1 MAVNPDP
8 RPGRWLLPL
17 VILGMVLFTYVF
29 VQALPGADEE
39 GTICRRGRPPRPPP
53 SRRPTTTTTTT
64 TEPVVLDPSVQ
75 NFLDLVAEQ
84 EAALTGFQ
92 TEMAT
97 INGQWD
103 ADERTVTYPDTEAAL
118 TDLAARVR
126 TWAQDVAAVVA
137 PLGLEGV
144 HTVLSA
150 AAAEAANASDAVVA
164 GLQSSDTGEARRAA
178 LDSFDEAVRAFTA
191 AADEA
196 EFQARCRVDR
206 DPRPPPTNSRRSS
219 PR

>member
-29 VQALPGADEE
+29 VQALPSADED
-39 GTICRRGRPPRPPP
+39 GDDLSSGA
-53 SRRPTTTTTTT
+53 TTTTTTTAPETDETTTTT
-64 TEPVVLDPSVQ
+64 TEPVQLDPSVQ

-84 EAALTGFQ
+84 EAALTGLQ

-103 ADERTVTYPDTEAAL
+103 AAERTVTYSDTEAAL
-118 TDLAARVR
+118 TDLAARIR
-126 TWAQDVAAVVA
+126 TWAEGVAATVA

-150 AAAEAANASDAVVA
+150 AASEAANASDAVLA
-164 GLQSSDTGEARRAA
+164 GLRSSDTGEARRAA

-196 EFQARCRVDR
+196 EFQAAL
-206 DPRPPPTNSRRSS
+206 TS
-219 PR
+219 

>member
-29 VQALPGADEE
+29 VQALPSAEGE
-39 GTICRRGRPPRPPP
+39 GTDL
-53 SRRPTTTTTTT
+53 SADASTTTTTSPEDSSTT
-64 TEPVVLDPSVQ
+64 TTTAPAPLDPSVQ
-75 NFLDLVAEQ
+75 GYLDTVAAQ
-84 EAALTGFQ
+84 EAQLTGFQ
-92 TEMAT
+92 TEMAA

-103 ADERTVTYPDTEAAL
+103 AEERTVTYQDTEAAL
-118 TDLAARVR
+118 VDLASRVR
-126 TWAQDVAAVVA
+126 TWAEEVATVVA

-150 AAAEAANASDAVVA
+150 AAAEAANAADAVVA

-196 EFQARCRVDR
+196 EFQA
-206 DPRPPPTNSRRSS
+206 NLSS
-219 PR
+219 

>member
-29 VQALPGADEE
+29 VQALPSAEGE
-39 GTICRRGRPPRPPP
+39 GTDL
-53 SRRPTTTTTTT
+53 SADASTTTTTSPEDSSTTTT
-64 TEPVVLDPSVQ
+64 TEPPPLDPSVQ
-75 NFLDLVAEQ
+75 GYLDTVAAQ
-84 EAALTGFQ
+84 EAQLTGFQ

-103 ADERTVTYPDTEAAL
+103 AEERTVTYQDTEAAL
-118 TDLAARVR
+118 VDLASRVR
-126 TWAQDVAAVVA
+126 TWAEEVATVVA

-150 AAAEAANASDAVVA
+150 AAAEAANAADAVVA

-196 EFQARCRVDR
+196 EFQA
-206 DPRPPPTNSRRSS
+206 NLSS
-219 PR
+219 

>member
-17 VILGMVLFTYVF
+17 VILGMVVFTYVF
-29 VQALPGADEE
+29 VQALPGADAE
-39 GTICRRGRPPRPPP
+39 GDDL
-53 SRRPTTTTTTT
+53 SSETTTTTT
-64 TEPVVLDPSVQ
+64 TEPEADSSTTTTTEAVVLDPSVQ
-75 NFLDLVAEQ
+75 DYLNLVASQ
-84 EAALTGFQ
+84 ETALTGFQ

-103 ADERTVTYPDTEAAL
+103 AEERTVTYPDTEAAL
-118 TDLAARVR
+118 TELAGRVR

-150 AAAEAANASDAVVA
+150 AAAEAANAADAVVA

-196 EFQARCRVDR
+196 EFQA
-206 DPRPPPTNSRRSS
+206 SLSS
-219 PR
+219 

>member
-17 VILGMVLFTYVF
+17 VILGMVIFTYVF
-29 VQALPGADEE
+29 VQALPSAEGEDTDLSADA
-39 GTICRRGRPPRPPP
+39 
-53 SRRPTTTTTTT
+53 TTTTTTT
-64 TEPVVLDPSVQ
+64 PDDSSTTTTTAPAPLDPSVQ
-75 NFLDLVAEQ
+75 GYLDGVEAQ
-84 EAALTGFQ
+84 EVQLTGFQ

-103 ADERTVTYPDTEAAL
+103 AAERTVTYQDTEAAL
-118 TDLAARVR
+118 VDLAGRVR
-126 TWAQDVAAVVA
+126 TWAEGVATVVA

-150 AAAEAANASDAVVA
+150 AAAEAANAADAVVA

-196 EFQARCRVDR
+196 EFQA
-206 DPRPPPTNSRRSS
+206 NLSS
-219 PR
+219 

>member
-17 VILGMVLFTYVF
+17 VILGMVVFTYVF
-29 VQALPGADEE
+29 VQALPGAEAE
-39 GTICRRGRPPRPPP
+39 GDDL
-53 SRRPTTTTTTT
+53 SSETTTTTTT
-64 TEPVVLDPSVQ
+64 APDSEGSTTTTTEAAVLDPSVQ
-75 NFLDLVAEQ
+75 DYLDLVDSQ
-84 EAALTGFQ
+84 ETALTGYQ

-103 ADERTVTYPDTEAAL
+103 AAERTVTYPDTEAAL

-150 AAAEAANASDAVVA
+150 AAAEAANAADAVVA

-178 LDSFDEAVRAFTA
+178 LDAFDEAVRAFTA

-196 EFQARCRVDR
+196 EFQA
-206 DPRPPPTNSRRSS
+206 TLSN
-219 PR
+219 

>member
-17 VILGMVLFTYVF
+17 VILGMVVFTYVF
-29 VQALPGADEE
+29 VQALPGAEAD
-39 GTICRRGRPPRPPP
+39 GDDLSTGA
-53 SRRPTTTTTTT
+53 STTTTTTPVGEGSTTTT
-64 TEPVVLDPSVQ
+64 TEAVVLDPSVQ
-75 NFLDLVAEQ
+75 DYLDLVASQ
-84 EAALTGFQ
+84 ETALTGFQ

-103 ADERTVTYPDTEAAL
+103 AEERTVTYPDTEAAL
-118 TDLAARVR
+118 VDLAARTR

-150 AAAEAANASDAVVA
+150 AAAEAANAADAVVA

-196 EFQARCRVDR
+196 EFQAAL
-206 DPRPPPTNSRRSS
+206 SS
-219 PR
+219 

>member
-1 MAVNPDP
+1 MAVNTDP

-29 VQALPGADEE
+29 VQALPGADAE
-39 GTICRRGRPPRPPP
+39 GSDLSSDTV
-53 SRRPTTTTTTT
+53 TTTTTTLATDETTTTT

-75 NFLDLVAEQ
+75 NFLDLVASQ
-84 EAALTGFQ
+84 EAALVGLQ

-103 ADERTVTYPDTEAAL
+103 AAQRTVTYPDTEAAL
-118 TDLAARVR
+118 VDLSGRVR
-126 TWAQDVAAVVA
+126 TWAEGVASVVA

-150 AAAEAANASDAVVA
+150 AAAEAANASDAVLA
-164 GLQSSDTGEARRAA
+164 GLRSSDTGEARRAA

-196 EFQARCRVDR
+196 EFQAALA
-206 DPRPPPTNSRRSS
+206 S
-219 PR
+219 

>member
-1 MAVNPDP
+1 MAVNSDP

-29 VQALPGADEE
+29 VQALPAADREGNDLSTGAE
-39 GTICRRGRPPRPPP
+39 
-53 SRRPTTTTTTT
+53 TTTTTVPEDDTT
-64 TEPVVLDPSVQ
+64 TTSTTVAALDPSVQ
-75 NFLDLVAEQ
+75 AFLDLVSSQ
-84 EAALTGFQ
+84 EIALTGFQ

-103 ADERTVTYPDTEAAL
+103 AAERTVTYPQTEAAL

-126 TWAQDVAAVVA
+126 TWAQDVANVVA

-150 AAAEAANASDAVVA
+150 AAAEAANAADAVVA

-178 LDSFDEAVRAFTA
+178 LDSFDQAVRAFTA

-196 EFQARCRVDR
+196 EFQA
-206 DPRPPPTNSRRSS
+206 TLTS
-219 PR
+219 

>member
-17 VILGMVLFTYVF
+17 VILGMVVFTYVF
-29 VQALPGADEE
+29 VQALPGAEAD
-39 GTICRRGRPPRPPP
+39 GDDLSSGA
-53 SRRPTTTTTTT
+53 TTTTTTSPADEGSTTTT
-64 TEPVVLDPSVQ
+64 TEAVVLDPSVQ
-75 NFLDLVAEQ
+75 DYLDLVTSQ
-84 EAALTGFQ
+84 ETALTGFQ

-103 ADERTVTYPDTEAAL
+103 AEERTVTYPDTEAAL
-118 TDLAARVR
+118 VDLAARVR

-150 AAAEAANASDAVVA
+150 AAAEAANAADAVVA
-164 GLQSSDTGEARRAA
+164 GLQSSDTGEARLAA

-196 EFQARCRVDR
+196 EFQAAL
-206 DPRPPPTNSRRSS
+206 SS
-219 PR
+219 

>member
-1 MAVNPDP
+1 MAINPDP

-17 VILGMVLFTYVF
+17 VILGMVVFTYVF
-29 VQALPGADEE
+29 VQALPGADAE
-39 GTICRRGRPPRPPP
+39 GDDL
-53 SRRPTTTTTTT
+53 SSETTTTTT
-64 TEPVVLDPSVQ
+64 TEPETDASTTTTTEAATLDPSVQ
-75 NFLDLVAEQ
+75 DYLNLVASQ
-84 EAALTGFQ
+84 ETALTGFQ

-103 ADERTVTYPDTEAAL
+103 AEERTVTYPDTEAAL
-118 TDLAARVR
+118 IDLAGRVR
-126 TWAQDVAAVVA
+126 TWAEDVAAVVA

-150 AAAEAANASDAVVA
+150 AAAEAANAADAVVA

-196 EFQARCRVDR
+196 EFQAQL
-206 DPRPPPTNSRRSS
+206 SS
-219 PR
+219 

>member
-17 VILGMVLFTYVF
+17 VILGMVVFTYVF
-29 VQALPGADEE
+29 VQALPGADAE
-39 GTICRRGRPPRPPP
+39 GDDL
-53 SRRPTTTTTTT
+53 SSETTTTTT
-64 TEPVVLDPSVQ
+64 TEPTTDSTTTTTEAPVLDPSVQ
-75 NFLDLVAEQ
+75 DYLNLVASQ
-84 EAALTGFQ
+84 ETALTGFQ

-103 ADERTVTYPDTEAAL
+103 AEERTVTYPDTEAAL

-126 TWAQDVAAVVA
+126 TWAEDVAAVVA

-150 AAAEAANASDAVVA
+150 AAAEAANAADAVVA

-196 EFQARCRVDR
+196 EFQA
-206 DPRPPPTNSRRSS
+206 SLSS
-219 PR
+219 

>member
-17 VILGMVLFTYVF
+17 VILGMVVFTYVF
-29 VQALPGADEE
+29 VQALPGADAE
-39 GTICRRGRPPRPPP
+39 GDDL
-53 SRRPTTTTTTT
+53 SSETTTTTT
-64 TEPVVLDPSVQ
+64 TEPEADSSTTSTTEAVVLDPSVQ
-75 NFLDLVAEQ
+75 NYLDLVASQ
-84 EAALTGFQ
+84 ETALTGFQ

-103 ADERTVTYPDTEAAL
+103 AEERTVTYPDTEAAL
-118 TDLAARVR
+118 VDLAGRVR

-196 EFQARCRVDR
+196 EFQA
-206 DPRPPPTNSRRSS
+206 SLSS
-219 PR
+219 

>member
-17 VILGMVLFTYVF
+17 VILGMVVFTYVF
-29 VQALPGADEE
+29 VQALPGADADGDDLSSEA
-39 GTICRRGRPPRPPP
+39 
-53 SRRPTTTTTTT
+53 TTTTT
-64 TEPVVLDPSVQ
+64 TEPESDSSTTTTTEAVVLDPSVQ
-75 NFLDLVAEQ
+75 DYLDLVASQ
-84 EAALTGFQ
+84 ETALTGFQ

-118 TDLAARVR
+118 VDLAGRVR

-196 EFQARCRVDR
+196 EFQA
-206 DPRPPPTNSRRSS
+206 SLSS
-219 PR
+219 

>member
-17 VILGMVLFTYVF
+17 VILGMVVFAYVF
-29 VQALPGADEE
+29 VQALPSAEGDGSDLSADA
-39 GTICRRGRPPRPPP
+39 
-53 SRRPTTTTTTT
+53 TTTTT
-64 TEPVVLDPSVQ
+64 TEPTTDESTTTTTEPVALDPSVQ
-75 NFLDLVAEQ
+75 SYLDLVAGQ

-92 TEMAT
+92 TEMAS

-103 ADERTVTYPDTEAAL
+103 AAERTVTYPDTEAAL
-118 TDLAARVR
+118 VDLAARVR
-126 TWAQDVAAVVA
+126 TWAQDVASVVA

-150 AAAEAANASDAVVA
+150 AAAEAANAADAVVA

-196 EFQARCRVDR
+196 EFQAQLA
-206 DPRPPPTNSRRSS
+206 S
-219 PR
+219 

>member
-29 VQALPGADEE
+29 VQALPSADEN
-39 GTICRRGRPPRPPP
+39 GDDLSSGA
-53 SRRPTTTTTTT
+53 TTTTSTTAPETDETTTTT
-64 TEPVVLDPSVQ
+64 TEPVQLDPSVQ
-75 NFLDLVAEQ
+75 TFLDLVAEQ

-103 ADERTVTYPDTEAAL
+103 ATERTVTYTDTEAAL

-126 TWAQDVAAVVA
+126 TWAEGVATTVA

-150 AAAEAANASDAVVA
+150 AAAEAANASDAVLA
-164 GLQSSDTGEARRAA
+164 GLRSSDTGEARRAA

-196 EFQARCRVDR
+196 DFQAAL
-206 DPRPPPTNSRRSS
+206 TS
-219 PR
+219 

>member
-17 VILGMVLFTYVF
+17 VILGMVVFTYVF
-29 VQALPGADEE
+29 VQALPGAE
-39 GTICRRGRPPRPPP
+39 GEGDDL
-53 SRRPTTTTTTT
+53 SAGATTTT
-64 TEPVVLDPSVQ
+64 TEATDDTSTTTSTTEPIVLDPSVQ
-75 NFLDLVAEQ
+75 TYLDLVDSQ
-84 EAALTGFQ
+84 ETALTGYQ
-92 TEMAT
+92 TEMAA

-103 ADERTVTYPDTEAAL
+103 AEERTVTYPDTEAAL
-118 TDLAARVR
+118 VDLAGRVR
-126 TWAQDVAAVVA
+126 TWAQDVASVVA

-150 AAAEAANASDAVVA
+150 AAAEGANAADAVVA

-178 LDSFDEAVRAFTA
+178 LDSFDAAVRAFTA

-196 EFQARCRVDR
+196 EFQA
-206 DPRPPPTNSRRSS
+206 TLSS
-219 PR
+219 

>member
-29 VQALPGADEE
+29 VQALPSAEGE
-39 GTICRRGRPPRPPP
+39 GTDL
-53 SRRPTTTTTTT
+53 SADASTTTTTSPEDSSTT
-64 TEPVVLDPSVQ
+64 TTSEPPPLDPSVQ
-75 NFLDLVAEQ
+75 GYLDTVAAQ
-84 EAALTGFQ
+84 EAQLTGFQ

-103 ADERTVTYPDTEAAL
+103 AEERTVTYQDTEAAL
-118 TDLAARVR
+118 VDLASRVR
-126 TWAQDVAAVVA
+126 TWAEEVATVVA

-150 AAAEAANASDAVVA
+150 AAAEAANAADAVVA

-196 EFQARCRVDR
+196 EFQA
-206 DPRPPPTNSRRSS
+206 NLSS
-219 PR
+219 

>member
-29 VQALPGADEE
+29 VQALPGAEADSDDLSAE
-39 GTICRRGRPPRPPP
+39 
-53 SRRPTTTTTTT
+53 TTTTT
-64 TEPVVLDPSVQ
+64 TEPTGETSSTTTTTEAPTLDPSVQ
-75 NFLDLVAEQ
+75 SYLDLVDGQ
-84 EAALTGFQ
+84 EVALTGFQ
-92 TEMAT
+92 TEMAS
-97 INGQWD
+97 INAQWD
-103 ADERTVTYPDTEAAL
+103 AAERTVTYPDTEAAL
-118 TDLAARVR
+118 VDLAARVR

-150 AAAEAANASDAVVA
+150 AAAEAANAADAVVA

-178 LDSFDEAVRAFTA
+178 LDAFDEAVRAFTA

-196 EFQARCRVDR
+196 EFQA
-206 DPRPPPTNSRRSS
+206 SLSS
-219 PR
+219 

>member
-29 VQALPGADEE
+29 VSALPSAESDGTDLSADA
-39 GTICRRGRPPRPPP
+39 
-53 SRRPTTTTTTT
+53 TTTTTTSPEDST
-64 TEPVVLDPSVQ
+64 TTTTTAPAPLDPSVQ
-75 NFLDLVAEQ
+75 GFLDTVEAQ
-84 EAALTGFQ
+84 EVQLTGFQ
-92 TEMAT
+92 TEMAS

-103 ADERTVTYPDTEAAL
+103 AEERTVTYQDTEAAL
-118 TDLAARVR
+118 VDLAARVR
-126 TWAQDVAAVVA
+126 TWAEDVASVVA

-150 AAAEAANASDAVVA
+150 AAAEAANAADAVVA

-196 EFQARCRVDR
+196 EFQA
-206 DPRPPPTNSRRSS
+206 TLSS
-219 PR
+219 

>member
-17 VILGMVLFTYVF
+17 VILGMVVFTYVF
-29 VQALPGADEE
+29 VQALPGAEAE
-39 GTICRRGRPPRPPP
+39 GDDL
-53 SRRPTTTTTTT
+53 SSETTTTTTT
-64 TEPVVLDPSVQ
+64 APDSEGSTTTTTEAAVLDPSVQ
-75 NFLDLVAEQ
+75 DYLDLVDSQ
-84 EAALTGFQ
+84 ETALTGYQ

-103 ADERTVTYPDTEAAL
+103 AAERTVTYPDTEAAL

-150 AAAEAANASDAVVA
+150 AAAEAANAADAVVA

-178 LDSFDEAVRAFTA
+178 LDAFDEAVRAFTA

-196 EFQARCRVDR
+196 EFQA
-206 DPRPPPTNSRRSS
+206 TLSS
-219 PR
+219 

>member
-17 VILGMVLFTYVF
+17 VILGMIVFTYVF
-29 VQALPGADEE
+29 VQALPGAEAE
-39 GTICRRGRPPRPPP
+39 GDDLSSGA
-53 SRRPTTTTTTT
+53 TTTTTTEPSGETSTTTT
-64 TEPVVLDPSVQ
+64 TEPVVFDPSVQ
-75 NFLDLVAEQ
+75 SYLDLVASQ
-84 EAALTGFQ
+84 EAALTGYQ
-92 TEMAT
+92 TEMAS

-103 ADERTVTYPDTEAAL
+103 AEERTVTYPDTEAAL
-118 TDLAARVR
+118 VDLAGRVR
-126 TWAQDVAAVVA
+126 TWAQDVANVVA

-150 AAAEAANASDAVVA
+150 AAAESANAADAVVA

-196 EFQARCRVDR
+196 EFQA
-206 DPRPPPTNSRRSS
+206 TLSS
-219 PR
+219 

>member
-17 VILGMVLFTYVF
+17 VILGMVVFTYVF
-29 VQALPGADEE
+29 VQALPGADPAGDDLSSE
-39 GTICRRGRPPRPPP
+39 
-53 SRRPTTTTTTT
+53 STTTTT
-64 TEPVVLDPSVQ
+64 TEPESDGSTTTTTEAPVLDPSVQ
-75 NFLDLVAEQ
+75 DFLNLVASQ
-84 EAALTGFQ
+84 ETTLTGFQ

-103 ADERTVTYPDTEAAL
+103 AEERTVTYPDTEAAL
-118 TDLAARVR
+118 VDLATRVR
-126 TWAQDVAAVVA
+126 TWAQDVAVVVA

-150 AAAEAANASDAVVA
+150 AAAEAANASDAVIA

-196 EFQARCRVDR
+196 EFQA
-206 DPRPPPTNSRRSS
+206 SLSS
-219 PR
+219 

>member
-1 MAVNPDP
+1 MAVNSDP

-29 VQALPGADEE
+29 VQALPAADGEGNDLSTGAE
-39 GTICRRGRPPRPPP
+39 
-53 SRRPTTTTTTT
+53 TTTTTVPSDDTTTTST
-64 TEPVVLDPSVQ
+64 TEPVALDPSVQ
-75 NFLDLVAEQ
+75 AFLDLVASQ
-84 EAALTGFQ
+84 EIALTGFQ

-103 ADERTVTYPDTEAAL
+103 ADERTVTYPQTEAAL
-118 TDLAARVR
+118 RDLAARVR
-126 TWAQDVAAVVA
+126 TWAQDVAVVVA

-150 AAAEAANASDAVVA
+150 AAAEAANAADAVIA

-196 EFQARCRVDR
+196 EFQANL
-206 DPRPPPTNSRRSS
+206 TS
-219 PR
+219 

>member
-17 VILGMVLFTYVF
+17 VILGMVIFTYVF
-29 VQALPGADEE
+29 VQALPSAEGDGTDLSADA
-39 GTICRRGRPPRPPP
+39 
-53 SRRPTTTTTTT
+53 TTTTT
-64 TEPVVLDPSVQ
+64 TEPDGSSTTTTTAPAPLDPSVQ
-75 NFLDLVAEQ
+75 GFLDGVETQ
-84 EAALTGFQ
+84 EAQLTGFQ

-103 ADERTVTYPDTEAAL
+103 AEERTVTYQDTEAAL
-118 TDLAARVR
+118 VDLAGRVR
-126 TWAQDVAAVVA
+126 TWAEEVATVVA

-196 EFQARCRVDR
+196 EFQA
-206 DPRPPPTNSRRSS
+206 NLSS
-219 PR
+219 

>member
-1 MAVNPDP
+1 MAINPDP

-17 VILGMVLFTYVF
+17 VILGMVVFTYVF
-29 VQALPGADEE
+29 VQALPGADAGDDDLSADATTTTTTEATDE
-39 GTICRRGRPPRPPP
+39 
-53 SRRPTTTTTTT
+53 SSTTTTTTT
-64 TEPVVLDPSVQ
+64 PTLDPSVQ
-75 NFLDLVAEQ
+75 DYLDLVDSQ
-84 EAALTGFQ
+84 ETALTGFQ

-103 ADERTVTYPDTEAAL
+103 AEERTVTYPDTEAAL
-118 TDLAARVR
+118 IDLAARVR
-126 TWAQDVAAVVA
+126 TWAQDVGAVVA

-150 AAAEAANASDAVVA
+150 AAAEAANAADAVVA

-196 EFQARCRVDR
+196 EFQA
-206 DPRPPPTNSRRSS
+206 TLSS
-219 PR
+219 

>member
-17 VILGMVLFTYVF
+17 VILGMVVFTYVF
-29 VQALPGADEE
+29 VQALPGADAE
-39 GTICRRGRPPRPPP
+39 GDDL
-53 SRRPTTTTTTT
+53 SSESTTTTT
-64 TEPVVLDPSVQ
+64 TEPTSDSSTTSTTEAVVLDPSVQ
-75 NFLDLVAEQ
+75 DYLNLVASQ
-84 EAALTGFQ
+84 ETSLTGFQ

-103 ADERTVTYPDTEAAL
+103 AEERTVTYPDTEAAL
-118 TDLAARVR
+118 IDLAGRVR
-126 TWAQDVAAVVA
+126 TWAEDVAAVVA

-150 AAAEAANASDAVVA
+150 AAAEAANAADAVVA

-196 EFQARCRVDR
+196 EFQA
-206 DPRPPPTNSRRSS
+206 SLSS
-219 PR
+219 

>member
-1 MAVNPDP
+1 MAVNSDP

-29 VQALPGADEE
+29 VQALPAADSEGNDLSTGAE
-39 GTICRRGRPPRPPP
+39 
-53 SRRPTTTTTTT
+53 TTTTTVPSDDTTTTST
-64 TEPVVLDPSVQ
+64 TEPVALDPSVQ
-75 NFLDLVAEQ
+75 AFLDLVTNQ
-84 EAALTGFQ
+84 EIALTGFQ

-103 ADERTVTYPDTEAAL
+103 AAERTVTYPQTEAAL

-126 TWAQDVAAVVA
+126 TWAQDVAVVVA

-150 AAAEAANASDAVVA
+150 AAAEAANAAEAVVA

-178 LDSFDEAVRAFTA
+178 LDSFDQAVRAFTA

-196 EFQARCRVDR
+196 EFQANL
-206 DPRPPPTNSRRSS
+206 TS
-219 PR
+219 

>member
-17 VILGMVLFTYVF
+17 VILGMVVFTYVF
-29 VQALPGADEE
+29 VQALPGAEAD
-39 GTICRRGRPPRPPP
+39 GDDLSTGA
-53 SRRPTTTTTTT
+53 TTTTTTT
-64 TEPVVLDPSVQ
+64 PVGDGSTTTTTEAVVLDPSVQ
-75 NFLDLVAEQ
+75 DYLDLVASQ
-84 EAALTGFQ
+84 ETALTGFQ

-103 ADERTVTYPDTEAAL
+103 AEERTVTYPDTEAAL
-118 TDLAARVR
+118 VDLAARTR

-150 AAAEAANASDAVVA
+150 AAAEAANAADAVVA

-196 EFQARCRVDR
+196 EFQAAL
-206 DPRPPPTNSRRSS
+206 SS
-219 PR
+219 

>member
-29 VQALPGADEE
+29 VQALPSADEN
-39 GTICRRGRPPRPPP
+39 GDDLSSGA
-53 SRRPTTTTTTT
+53 TTTTSTTAPETDETTTTT
-64 TEPVVLDPSVQ
+64 TEPVQLDPSVQ
-75 NFLDLVAEQ
+75 SFLDLVAEQ

-103 ADERTVTYPDTEAAL
+103 ATERTVTYTDTEAAL

-126 TWAQDVAAVVA
+126 TWAEGVATTVA

-150 AAAEAANASDAVVA
+150 AAAEAANASDAVLA
-164 GLQSSDTGEARRAA
+164 GLRSSDTGEARRAA

-196 EFQARCRVDR
+196 DFQAAL
-206 DPRPPPTNSRRSS
+206 TS
-219 PR
+219 

>member
-17 VILGMVLFTYVF
+17 VILGMVVFTYVF
-29 VQALPGADEE
+29 VQALPGADSE
-39 GTICRRGRPPRPPP
+39 GDDLSAG
-53 SRRPTTTTTTT
+53 TTTTTT
-64 TEPVVLDPSVQ
+64 TEPESDASTTTTTEAVVLDPSVQ
-75 NFLDLVAEQ
+75 DYLDLVVSQ
-84 EAALTGFQ
+84 ETALTGFQ

-103 ADERTVTYPDTEAAL
+103 AEERTVTYPDTEAAL
-118 TDLAARVR
+118 VDLATRVR

-150 AAAEAANASDAVVA
+150 AAAEAANASDAVIA

-196 EFQARCRVDR
+196 EFQA
-206 DPRPPPTNSRRSS
+206 SLSS
-219 PR
+219 

>member
-1 MAVNPDP
+1 MAINPDP

-17 VILGMVLFTYVF
+17 VILGMVVFTYVF
-29 VQALPGADEE
+29 VQALPGADAE
-39 GTICRRGRPPRPPP
+39 GDDL
-53 SRRPTTTTTTT
+53 SSETTTTTT
-64 TEPVVLDPSVQ
+64 TEPESDSSTTTTTEAPVLDPSVQ
-75 NFLDLVAEQ
+75 DFLNLIDSQ
-84 EAALTGFQ
+84 ETALTGFQ

-103 ADERTVTYPDTEAAL
+103 AEERTVTYPDTEAAL
-118 TDLAARVR
+118 VDLAGRVR

-196 EFQARCRVDR
+196 EFQA
-206 DPRPPPTNSRRSS
+206 SLSS
-219 PR
+219 

>member
-29 VQALPGADEE
+29 VRALPSAESDGSDLSADA
-39 GTICRRGRPPRPPP
+39 
-53 SRRPTTTTTTT
+53 TTTTTTAPDDSST
-64 TEPVVLDPSVQ
+64 TTTTAPAPLDPSVQ
-75 NFLDLVAEQ
+75 GFLDTVELQ
-84 EAALTGFQ
+84 EAQLTGFQ

-103 ADERTVTYPDTEAAL
+103 AAERTVSYQDTEAAL
-118 TDLAARVR
+118 VDLAARIR
-126 TWAQDVAAVVA
+126 TWAEEVASVVA

-150 AAAEAANASDAVVA
+150 AAAEAANAADAVVA

-196 EFQARCRVDR
+196 EFQA
-206 DPRPPPTNSRRSS
+206 NLSS
-219 PR
+219 

>member
-17 VILGMVLFTYVF
+17 VILGMVVFSYVF
-29 VQALPGADEE
+29 VQALPAADGE
-39 GTICRRGRPPRPPP
+39 GTDLSADATTTTSTLATGD
-53 SRRPTTTTTTT
+53 SSTTTTTQA
-64 TEPVVLDPSVQ
+64 VVLDPSVQ
-75 NFLDLVAEQ
+75 SYLDLVVSQ
-84 EAALTGFQ
+84 ETALTGFQ
-92 TEMAT
+92 TEMAS

-103 ADERTVTYPDTEAAL
+103 AAERTVTYPETEAAL
-118 TDLAARVR
+118 VDLAGRVR
-126 TWAQDVAAVVA
+126 AWAQDIAGVVA

-150 AAAEAANASDAVVA
+150 AAAEAANAADAVVA
-164 GLQSSDTGEARRAA
+164 GIQSSDTGEARRAA

-196 EFQARCRVDR
+196 EFQAAL
-206 DPRPPPTNSRRSS
+206 TS
-219 PR
+219 

>member
-29 VQALPGADEE
+29 VQALPGADGD
-39 GTICRRGRPPRPPP
+39 GTDLSAGND
-53 SRRPTTTTTTT
+53 TTTTTEPEEDTTTTST

-75 NFLDLVAEQ
+75 TFLDLVAGQ
-84 EAALTGFQ
+84 EAALVGYQ

-97 INGQWD
+97 INSQWD
-103 ADERTVTYPDTEAAL
+103 ATERTVTYPETEAAL
-118 TDLAARVR
+118 IDLAGRVR
-126 TWAQDVAAVVA
+126 TWSQDVASVVA

-178 LDSFDEAVRAFTA
+178 LESFDEAVRAFTA

-196 EFQARCRVDR
+196 EFQATV
-206 DPRPPPTNSRRSS
+206 SR
-219 PR
+219 

>member
-17 VILGMVLFTYVF
+17 VILGMVVFTYVF
-29 VQALPGADEE
+29 VQALPGADAE
-39 GTICRRGRPPRPPP
+39 GQDLSSGA
-53 SRRPTTTTTTT
+53 TTTTT
-64 TEPVVLDPSVQ
+64 TEVTDESSTTTTTIAVVLDPSVQ
-75 NFLDLVAEQ
+75 NYLDLVASQ
-84 EAALTGFQ
+84 ETALTGFQ
-92 TEMAT
+92 TEMAS

-103 ADERTVTYPDTEAAL
+103 AEERTVTYPDTEAAL
-118 TDLAARVR
+118 TELAGRVR
-126 TWAQDVAAVVA
+126 TWAQDIATVVA

-150 AAAEAANASDAVVA
+150 AAAEAANAADAVVA
-164 GLQSSDTGEARRAA
+164 GIQSSDTGEARRAA

-196 EFQARCRVDR
+196 EFQAAL
-206 DPRPPPTNSRRSS
+206 SS
-219 PR
+219 

>member
-17 VILGMVLFTYVF
+17 VILGMVIFTYVF
-29 VQALPGADEE
+29 VQALPSADGD
-39 GTICRRGRPPRPPP
+39 GTDL
-53 SRRPTTTTTTT
+53 SADASTTTTTASDGSSTT
-64 TEPVVLDPSVQ
+64 TTTAPVPLDPSVQ
-75 NFLDLVAEQ
+75 GYLDGVEAQ
-84 EAALTGFQ
+84 EGQLTGFQ

-118 TDLAARVR
+118 VDLAARVR
-126 TWAQDVAAVVA
+126 TWAEGVATVVA

-150 AAAEAANASDAVVA
+150 AAAEAANAADAVVA

-196 EFQARCRVDR
+196 EFQA
-206 DPRPPPTNSRRSS
+206 NLSN
-219 PR
+219 